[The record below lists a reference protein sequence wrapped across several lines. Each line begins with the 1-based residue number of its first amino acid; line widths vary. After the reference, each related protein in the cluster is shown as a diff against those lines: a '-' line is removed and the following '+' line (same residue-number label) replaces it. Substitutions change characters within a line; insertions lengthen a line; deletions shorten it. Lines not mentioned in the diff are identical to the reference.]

1 MKSIACMILL
11 LLPGMGPGLGAAER
25 SPALEVLESRC
36 LGCHDSDTRKG
47 GIDLEQLLSAPDPLA
62 EKIAALWEKVDQAV
76 GEGEMPPKKKKPLT
90 TAQKAQIAGWFE
102 ETYVLK
108 DGKEHIGES
117 RLRRLSRYEFI
128 NTLEELLRV
137 SLKQP
142 YVYSPEFPAFLPST
156 LETILPPDAPGESG
170 FCNDAAQLAGSRP
183 PILKYNEAFDYAL
196 RIFEQAPAAREKVF
210 GFKGASPK
218 LTEEQAGKIL
228 RRFLARAWRGYKNAE
243 SEEVVLNAYRTR
255 RKKEAPVS
263 SLLYALKIGLL
274 SPPFV
279 YRIETV
285 RNKAL
290 PYRVSA
296 YELASRLSYFLWAS
310 MPDDELFALAAD
322 GRLLDE
328 TVLAGQVGRM
338 LKSPRRIS
346 LSEDFAGQWLGFGEL
361 WTNKAFYRNERWS
374 RGIYDELLFF
384 FDELIKSDRSILEV
398 VDSDWIY
405 QSDYTGVRTAGKGHS
420 FATKHGDIFGS
431 RRENPPG
438 IQEQFYKPPRLI
450 RIKSEQRGG
459 LITTVGILRVTSAP
473 EKTNPIRRGVWLLDR
488 IIGRPLHAPENVPA
502 LSKSEK
508 VDGKKLTDLADILKA
523 HTGKAICV
531 SCHKHIDPLGL
542 GLENFDPFGKWRTS
556 YRNKRP
562 VRSSGVFPNGDT
574 FKTPRQMKQI
584 LVEEYREPIVK
595 NVAARLLSYALG
607 RKLRPYDRTEL
618 KRICDNL
625 ERDGFKINSL
635 IADIIRSKRFQC
647 RQDQP

>member
-11 LLPGMGPGLGAAER
+11 LLPGLGPGLDAAEQ
-25 SPALEVLESRC
+25 SPVLEVLESRC
-36 LGCHDSDTRKG
+36 LSCHDADTRKG
-47 GIDLEQLLSAPDPLA
+47 GVDLEQLLSAPDPLD
-62 EKIAALWEKVDQAV
+62 EKIVALWEKVDKAV
-76 GEGEMPPKKKKPLT
+76 GEGEMPPKQKKPLT
-90 TAQKAQIAGWFE
+90 TAQKEQIAGWFE

-117 RLRRLSRYEFI
+117 RLRRLSRYELI

-156 LETILPPDAPGESG
+156 LETILPSDAQGESG
-170 FCNDAAQLAGSRP
+170 FYNDAAQLAGSRP
-183 PILKYNEAFDYAL
+183 PVLKYSEAFDYAL

-210 GFKGASPK
+210 GFKGVSPE
-218 LTEEQAGKIL
+218 LTEEQAEEIL

-243 SEEVVLNAYRTR
+243 SEEVVLSAYRVR
-255 RKKEAPVS
+255 REKEEPVS
-263 SLLYALKIGLL
+263 SLLHAMKIGLL

-279 YRIETV
+279 YRIETT
-285 RNKAL
+285 RNKTL
-290 PYRVSA
+290 PYRVGA

-322 GRLLDE
+322 GRLLDG
-328 TVLAGQVGRM
+328 TVLAGQVDRM

-346 LSEDFAGQWLGFGEL
+346 LSEDFAGQWLGFREL
-361 WTNKAFYRNERWS
+361 WTNKVFYRNERWS
-374 RGIYDELLFF
+374 RGIYDEVLFF
-384 FDELIKSDRSILEV
+384 FDELVKSDRSILEI

-405 QSDYTGVRTAGKGHS
+405 QSDYTGVRASGKRHT
-420 FATKHGDIFGS
+420 FDAKHGDIFAS
-431 RRENPPG
+431 RRNNPPG
-438 IQEQFYKPPRLI
+438 IQEQFYKPPYLLK
-450 RIKSEQRGG
+450 IKSDQRGG

-523 HTGKAICV
+523 HTSKAICV

-542 GLENFDPFGKWRTS
+542 GLENFDPFGKWRAS

-574 FKTPRQMKQI
+574 FKTPRRMKQI

-595 NVAARLLSYALG
+595 NIAGRMFAYALG
-607 RKLRPYDRTEL
+607 RKLEPYDRPAL
-618 KRICDNL
+618 RKICDTL
-625 ERDGFKINSL
+625 ERDGFKINTL
-635 IADIIRSKRFQC
+635 ITDIIRSRQFQC

>member
-11 LLPGMGPGLGAAER
+11 LLPGLGPGLGAAEH
-25 SPALEVLESRC
+25 SPPLEVLESRC
-36 LGCHDSDTRKG
+36 LGCHDADTRKG
-47 GIDLEQLLSAPDPLA
+47 GVDLEQLLSAPDPLD
-62 EKIAALWEKVDQAV
+62 EKIAALWEKVDKAV
-76 GEGEMPPKKKKPLT
+76 GEGEMPPKKKKALT
-90 TAQKAQIAGWFE
+90 AAQKAQIAGWFE
-102 ETYVLK
+102 ATYVLK

-117 RLRRLSRYEFI
+117 RLRRLSRYELI

-156 LETILPPDAPGESG
+156 LETILPPEAPGESG
-170 FCNDAAQLAGSRP
+170 FYNDAAQLAGSRP
-183 PILKYNEAFDYAL
+183 PVLKYSEAFDYAL
-196 RIFEQAPAAREKVF
+196 RIFEQVPAAREKVF
-210 GFKGASPK
+210 GFKGASPG

-243 SEEVVLNAYRTR
+243 SEEVVLSAYRTR

-263 SLLYALKIGLL
+263 SLLHAMKIGLL

-290 PYRVSA
+290 PYRVGA

-322 GRLLDE
+322 GRLLDG

-361 WTNKAFYRNERWS
+361 WTNKVFYRNERWS

-384 FDELIKSDRSILEV
+384 FDELIKSDRSILEI

-450 RIKSEQRGG
+450 RIKSDQRGG

-523 HTGKAICV
+523 HTSKAICV

-595 NVAARLLSYALG
+595 NIAGRLLSYALG

>member
-47 GIDLEQLLSAPDPLA
+47 GIDLEQLLAAPDPLA

-263 SLLYALKIGLL
+263 SLLHALKIGLL

-595 NVAARLLSYALG
+595 NIAGRLLSYALG

-618 KRICDNL
+618 QRICDNL